1 MHAAMN
7 SEYAGFFDI
16 GMVQRNEFNG
26 VIMHGT
32 MCLIRRAAIEDA
44 GGWSSDTIVEDTDLG
59 LSILERGWTAH
70 YTNRRYGHGLLP
82 DTFEAYKRQR
92 HRWAFGGFQLVR
104 KHWRRLLPGAAGL
117 TREQKREYG
126 FGWLNW
132 LGSDAIGVV
141 VALLNIGWVPFV
153 AFADIAVPDRILT
166 LPIIAAF
173 TVSVAHFV
181 MLYRL
186 RVRATPGQMLGAV
199 CAATSLQWTV
209 ARSVGLGVIHERMPF
224 LRTAKGGVSRKG
236 PDFPAFWE
244 AVIGALLLVGAATL
258 VITNY
263 KQVHEINIF
272 ALVLVVQSL
281 PFLAAVIL
289 AALEGTR
296 FNDFAF
302 WHGIEGRIEAAIGAK
317 AADLLPQS
325 QEVITTVMANPVIA
339 DAPKVAADNAEA
351 AQ

>member
-1 MHAAMN
+1 
-7 SEYAGFFDI
+7 
-16 GMVQRNEFNG
+16 
-26 VIMHGT
+26 
-32 MCLIRRAAIEDA
+32 
-44 GGWSSDTIVEDTDLG
+44 
-59 LSILERGWTAH
+59 
-70 YTNRRYGHGLLP
+70 
-82 DTFEAYKRQR
+82 
-92 HRWAFGGFQLVR
+92 
-104 KHWRRLLPGAAGL
+104 
-117 TREQKREYG
+117 
-126 FGWLNW
+126 
-132 LGSDAIGVV
+132 
-141 VALLNIGWVPFV
+141 
-153 AFADIAVPDRILT
+153 
-166 LPIIAAF
+166 
-173 TVSVAHFV
+173 
-181 MLYRL
+181 
-186 RVRATPGQMLGAV
+186 
-199 CAATSLQWTV
+199 
-209 ARSVGLGVIHERMPF
+209 
-224 LRTAKGGVSRKG
+224 
-236 PDFPAFWE
+236 
-244 AVIGALLLVGAATL
+244 VIGALLLVGAATL